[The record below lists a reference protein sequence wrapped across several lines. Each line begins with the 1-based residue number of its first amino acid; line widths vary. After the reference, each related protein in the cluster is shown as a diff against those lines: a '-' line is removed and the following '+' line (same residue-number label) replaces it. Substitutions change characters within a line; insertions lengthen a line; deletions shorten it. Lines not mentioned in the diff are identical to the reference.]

1 MARQKLNKTQRRE
14 ERLRKARQWI
24 VTYTGSPKK
33 IVKHYRERFHLD
45 TTCALKDLQAIGVQ
59 FTQEYLDA
67 VKRSEEA
74 RLAERR
80 RKREQKMYEQM
91 LAEYEFA
98 DDRFAFIAGRTSGG
112 APYGLT
118 WEEVG
123 IDPYLPFEVKVRLYL
138 SQAGGECLF
147 DEDEWDELDF

>member
-1 MARQKLNKTQRRE
+1 MAKKKLNKTQRRE

-24 VTYTGSPKK
+24 VTYKGSPKK

-67 VKRSEEA
+67 VKRNEEA

-91 LAEYEFA
+91 LADNDFA
-98 DDRFAFIAGRTSGG
+98 DDTFAFIAGRTSGG

-123 IDPYLPFEVKVRLYL
+123 IDPYLPFEVKVRLFASETDAESL
-138 SQAGGECLF
+138 S
-147 DEDEWDELDF
+147 DEDGWDEFPF